1 MLPGENLPLPKGVG
15 RTGFPKVL
23 AGFEISHM
31 GHDSMHRHPA
41 STHTIVSGFN
51 LSSQPKGVL

>member
-1 MLPGENLPLPKGVG
+1 MLPGENLTLPKGVG
-15 RTGFPKVL
+15 RTGFPNVL
-23 AGFEISHM
+23 AGFETSHM
-31 GHDSMHRHPA
+31 EHDSMHRHPA